1 MFGGLLAVAMMLEKS
16 DATAGRALWL
26 LTARVVQ
33 SIIHLISTSAIA
45 VRVRFTA
52 FVAQMAI
59 GLYWTIALI

>member
-1 MFGGLLAVAMMLEKS
+1 MLEKS